1 MATIEDQIEL
11 ERTMMQAG
19 KERYHYNKDKMLAKE
34 LQSETKHGRTIVY
47 RMLAP
52 LADGVKKMIKDA
64 PPKSQISVLL
74 RKADPAHLAYLSLV
88 QLINSISLGSRKL
101 TPIAKNIGVKIETQI
116 VIDQWLEKE
125 PEVGK
130 EILKMASNKRDLGY
144 DNKRAGVIHKMLEMG
159 HDNSWT
165 TSKRINVG
173 VRMVDLIASE
183 LGIIEVNRRFQ
194 KKGTRP
200 YYVDLSE
207 GTEEWIRKFHENN
220 EECTPTYKPS
230 IIPPKPWVSA
240 FEGGYHSS
248 YMIQKP
254 IMRVY

>member
-1 MATIEDQIEL
+1 MPTLEDQIEL
-11 ERTMMQAG
+11 ERQMMQAG
-19 KERYHYNKDKMLAKE
+19 RERYHYYKDRMLAKD

-52 LADGVKKMIKDA
+52 LAKGVKDMMLNE
-64 PPKSQISVLL
+64 PPKSQVSVLL
-74 RKADPAHLAYLSLV
+74 RRADPAHLAYLSLV
-88 QLINSISLGSRKL
+88 QLINSISMGSRKL

-116 VIDQWLEKE
+116 VIDQWIEAE
-125 PEVGK
+125 PEVAK
-130 EILKMASNKRDLGY
+130 EILKMADKKKDLGY
-144 DNKRAGVIHKMLEMG
+144 DNKRAGVMNKMLSSG

-165 TSKRINVG
+165 TSKRINIG

-183 LGIIEVNRRFQ
+183 LGIISVNRRFQ

-220 EECTPTYKPS
+220 ESCTPTYKPS
-230 IIPPKPWVSA
+230 IIPPKPWTSA
-240 FEGGYHSS
+240 FEGGYHSP